1 MSNDASRKGFG
12 KFMKNDITP
21 AASAYR
27 RVMNFVT
34 FVKSADMLKSRIA
47 ITAIAVTL
55 AFSGAA
61 HAENSVITADK
72 MIDVLTGKIVEF
84 PAIFVG
90 KDGRIT
96 SIADART
103 VKWGSDVRHINLS
116 GKTILPGLIDMH
128 VHLDSPADIGGYRG
142 LEFTDSFWGMTAVK
156 SAGDMLRAGFTTVRN
171 VGSANRNDIGLK
183 QAIDNGY
190 AVGPRIVPAGY
201 ALGATGGHCDSTFL
215 PPSLEKDHKEEG
227 IGDNEEELRYQV
239 RRQRKYGAE
248 VIKACAT
255 GGVFSR
261 NTEPGQQQLSESELR
276 AIADEAHQWG
286 LRVASHAHGGDGIK
300 AAIRAGIDTIEHAS
314 LVDDEG
320 IRLAVARARP
330 VWFSMDIYNTDYTQ
344 AEGAKNGVL
353 EDNLRKDREI
363 AQIQRDN
370 FRKADKAGVRMVFG
384 SDAGVMPHGLVGG
397 QFRTMV
403 QYGMT
408 PMEAIQ
414 AATRNAA
421 QALGREKDV
430 GAIAVGRFGD
440 IVAVDGD
447 PMTDIGELASVDA
460 VVKGGKRVE

>member
-1 MSNDASRKGFG
+1 MQSTINLRRKLGRIG
-12 KFMKNDITP
+12 V
-21 AASAYR
+21 AALAISA
-27 RVMNFVT
+27 
-34 FVKSADMLKSRIA
+34 AL
-47 ITAIAVTL
+47 
-55 AFSGAA
+55 SGAA
-61 HAENSVITADK
+61 HAQNTVITADK
-72 MIDVLTGKIVEF
+72 MIDVLTGKTVEY

-90 KDGRIT
+90 EDGRIT
-96 SIADART
+96 SIADAR
-103 VKWGSDVRHINLS
+103 VIKWGSDVKHIDLS

-156 SAGDMLRAGFTTVRN
+156 NAGDMLRAGFTTVRN
-171 VGSANRNDIGLK
+171 VGSGNRNDIGLK

-227 IGDNEEELRYQV
+227 IGDSEEELRYQV

-248 VIKACAT
+248 VIKVCAT

-320 IRLAVARARP
+320 IKLAVARARP

-370 FRKADKAGVRMVFG
+370 FRKAHKAGVRMVFG

-397 QFRTMV
+397 QFNVMV

-430 GAIAVGRFGD
+430 GAIAVGRFAD
-440 IVAVDGD
+440 IIAVDGD
-447 PMTDIGELASVDA
+447 PLADVGELASVDA

>member
-1 MSNDASRKGFG
+1 MAQ
-12 KFMKNDITP
+12 
-21 AASAYR
+21 
-27 RVMNFVT
+27 
-34 FVKSADMLKSRIA
+34 SRISIRHA
-47 ITAIAVTL
+47 RLICATL
-55 AFSGAA
+55 AVVAGISSSPLLAQ
-61 HAENSVITADK
+61 NTVITADK
-72 MIDVLTGKIVEF
+72 MIDVLTGKTVEF

-90 KDGRIT
+90 EDGRIT
-96 SIADART
+96 GISDARV
-103 VKWGSDVRHINLS
+103 VKWGSDVKHIDLS

-156 SAGDMLRAGFTTVRN
+156 NANDMLRAGFTTVRN
-171 VGSANRNDIGLK
+171 VGSGNRNDIGLK

-215 PPSLEKDHKEEG
+215 PPSLEKAEKEEG
-227 IGDNEEELRYQV
+227 VGDGEEELRYQV

-248 VIKACAT
+248 VIKVCAT

-320 IRLAVARARP
+320 IKLAVARTRP

-370 FRKADKAGVRMVFG
+370 FRKAHKAGVRMVFG
-384 SDAGVMPHGLVGG
+384 SDAGVMPHGQVGG
-397 QFRTMV
+397 QFKIMV

-414 AATRNAA
+414 AATRNGA
-421 QALGREKDV
+421 QALGRERDV
-430 GAIAVGRFGD
+430 GAIAVGRFAD
-440 IVAVDGD
+440 IIAVDGN
-447 PMTDIGELASVDA
+447 PLTDIRELESVDA
-460 VVKGGKRVE
+460 VVKGGKMIE